1 MENQGRAKE
10 IANIQVEIMNEFY
23 LLEFFKPVESKIVTL
38 PDGVF
43 QVQGGLIYDNCST
56 KGGG

>member
-1 MENQGRAKE
+1 
-10 IANIQVEIMNEFY
+10 MNEFY

-43 QVQGGLIYDNCST
+43 QVNI
-56 KGGG
+56 

>member
-1 MENQGRAKE
+1 MENQERAKE
-10 IANIQVEIMNEFY
+10 IANIQVEIMNDFF

-43 QVQGGLIYDNCST
+43 QVWGGLIYDNYST

>member
-1 MENQGRAKE
+1 
-10 IANIQVEIMNEFY
+10 MNDFF

-43 QVQGGLIYDNCST
+43 QVWGGLIYDNYST